1 MSNCCGVKLRV
12 NGEQIT
18 LFEEFCTSKVVLSR
32 LVESREGDF
41 SFKIKFNSTQPF
53 SLFKSDIHIFVEVQ
67 SEDKQF
73 DASDKFYFRSGFRP
87 KWSKWFTLGH
97 VPAGSYSVSISF
109 WEKPLSALE
118 YGLEASVYFPMKLE
132 SPAYMAA
139 EDPITNQ

>member
-41 SFKIKFNSTQPF
+41 SFKIKFNSTQ
-53 SLFKSDIHIFVEVQ
+53 
-67 SEDKQF
+67 
-73 DASDKFYFRSGFRP
+73 
-87 KWSKWFTLGH
+87 
-97 VPAGSYSVSISF
+97 
-109 WEKPLSALE
+109 LE

-139 EDPITNQ
+139 EDNNQPIILINHYQHETFGQPKNLMEIK